1 MFESDYA
8 RKYSLLCLRMAAEC
22 RDLAA
27 IASTM
32 EMQARVLRMANMWRN
47 SRFSPLLRSDQTTTK
62 PTRKGLDDRLAQTQ
76 GPAPGTYDGNL

>member
-1 MFESDYA
+1 VSESDYA

-32 EMQARVLRMANMWRN
+32 EMQARVLRMANMWEELAVQPAVEIRPDDN
-47 SRFSPLLRSDQTTTK
+47 QAD
-62 PTRKGLDDRLAQTQ
+62 RKGLDDRLAQTQ